1 MPKSPTKRR
10 PVTVAA
16 VLDAGLATFL
26 ERGFHGAS
34 IHDITAAANLTRG
47 AFYSNFPT
55 KEALFLA
62 VYDRKTEEILQ
73 ELRRLLDSAPT
84 EVDTVPLLL
93 DYAANGG
100 AGGDDWILVLAE
112 FTVHAA
118 RDSALRA
125 EFAAHR
131 AHFTGKLAALISDVA
146 AANDRRSDAGVDHLA
161 GAIIALHE
169 GAALLRVSNPAGDAV
184 FARMASVL
192 VDAFTPIRER
202 GLESDLDSRKV
213 GD

>member
-16 VLDAGLATFL
+16 VLDAGLTAFL
-26 ERGFHGAS
+26 ERGFHQSS
-34 IHDITAAANLTRG
+34 IHDITAAAGLTRG

-62 VYDRKTEEILQ
+62 VYDRKTAEMLG
-73 ELRRLLDSAPT
+73 ELNRLLASTPKD
-84 EVDTVPLLL
+84 VDAVPLLL
-93 DYAANGG
+93 DYAANGD
-100 AGGDDWILVLAE
+100 AGGDNWLLVLAE

-118 RDSALRA
+118 RDAAVRA

-131 AHFTGKLAALISDVA
+131 ARSAATLGTLIADVVA
-146 AANDRRSDAGVDHLA
+146 ATGRRLDTDIGDLADAILA
-161 GAIIALHE
+161 LQE
-169 GAALLRVSNPAGDAV
+169 GAALLRVSRPDSEHTAAL
-184 FARMASVL
+184 FTRMAAVI
-192 VDAFTPIRER
+192 VDALTPVRNE
-202 GLESDLDSRKV
+202 

>member
-73 ELRRLLDSAPT
+73 ELRRLLDSAAP
-84 EVDTVPLLL
+84 EVDTVRLLL

-100 AGGDDWILVLAE
+100 AGGDEWILVLAE

-131 AHFTGKLAALISDVA
+131 AHFTGRLATLISDVA
-146 AANDRRSDAGVDHLA
+146 AANDRRSDAGVDLA
-161 GAIIALHE
+161 GAIIALYE

-184 FARMASVL
+184 FAQMASVL

-202 GLESDLDSRKV
+202 QART
-213 GD
+213 